1 MNKKI
6 SLGITISLIAIA
18 CAVTFVVTMTVSLN
32 LYNDK
37 IAGVQQRE
45 EINTRIQEIDSFV
58 RNYSLYTIDDAS
70 IKTGIY
76 EGFLSGIADK
86 HSGYYTTDEYYYKNM
101 LDSGTLTGL
110 GIETTNDGG
119 YLKITTVYENSSA
132 YEAGIEVGDVISAV
146 GNENV
151 LEIGY
156 AAASSQIRFGDEG
169 TKTSVTVRKGSE
181 ETTHSLTRKAFEIS
195 SVSGT
200 LLDNGILY
208 LDFSV
213 IHSLTGTQTAAIID
227 SYKDD
232 NITGYILDL
241 RNLESGNFS
250 CAAAVLD
257 PFVTQM
263 TVATALYRNNSTT
276 VIGETS
282 AESFTTL
289 PISVITNEKTGGAA
303 ELIAVTL
310 RDWSGA
316 KIVGAATMGYG
327 TLQEARSFS
336 DGTAVEISVA
346 TIIPANKDS
355 AFNES
360 GIKPEFAV
368 EYAGLPE
375 SDPENYSETYDEQ
388 YKKAVEVII
397 SDTNA
402 SASE

>member
-6 SLGITISLIAIA
+6 SLGIAISLIAIA

-58 RNYSLYTIDDAS
+58 RNYSLYTIDDTS

-76 EGFLSGIADK
+76 EGFLDGISDK
-86 HSGYYTTDEYYYKNM
+86 YSGYYTTDEYYYKNM
-101 LDSGTLTGL
+101 LDSGMLTGL
-110 GIETTNDGG
+110 GVETTNDGG

-156 AAASSQIRFGDEG
+156 NAASTQIRFGDEG
-169 TKTSVTVRKGSE
+169 TKTAVTVRKGGE
-181 ETTHSLTRKAFEIS
+181 ETTHNLTRKAFEIV
-195 SVSGT
+195 SVNGT

-208 LDFSV
+208 IDFYT
-213 IHSLTGTQTAAIID
+213 IHNLTGKQVAAIID
-227 SYKDD
+227 EYG
-232 NITGYILDL
+232 NETITGYILDI
-241 RNLESGNFS
+241 RGLESGNYTS
-250 CAAAVLD
+250 AAEILD
-257 PFVTQM
+257 PFVNQLTI
-263 TVATALYRNNSTT
+263 ASALYRNNSTT
-276 VIGETS
+276 VIGETT

-289 PISVITNEKTGGAA
+289 PISVITNEKTGGVA

-310 RDWSGA
+310 RDANGA
-316 KIVGAATMGYG
+316 KIVGTATMGYG

-346 TIIPANKDS
+346 TIIPAKADS
-355 AFNES
+355 AYNED
-360 GIKPEFAV
+360 GVKPEFMV

-375 SDPENYSETYDEQ
+375 ANPENYADTYDEQ

-397 SDTNA
+397 SETNA

>member
-6 SLGITISLIAIA
+6 SLGIAISLIAIA

-76 EGFLSGIADK
+76 EGFLSGITDK
-86 HSGYYTTDEYYYKNM
+86 YSGYYTTDEYYYKNM
-101 LDSGTLTGL
+101 LDSGTLTGI
-110 GIETTNDGG
+110 GVETTNDGG
-119 YLKITTVYENSSA
+119 YAKITTVYENSPA
-132 YEAGIEVGDVISAV
+132 ALEGLEAGDIISAV
-146 GNENV
+146 GGENV
-151 LEIGY
+151 LEMGY

-169 TKTSVTVRKGSE
+169 TKISITVRKGGE
-181 ETTHSLTRKAFEIS
+181 ETTHSITRKAFEII
-195 SVSGT
+195 SVKGT

-208 LDFSV
+208 LDFSA
-213 IHSLTGTQTAAIID
+213 IHNLTGTQTQAIID
-227 SYKDD
+227 NHANDT
-232 NITGYILDL
+232 ITGYILDL
-241 RNLESGNFS
+241 RNLESGNYS
-250 CAAAVLD
+250 SAAAILD
-257 PFVTQM
+257 PFVNQL
-263 TVATALYRNNSTT
+263 TVATAMYRNNSTT
-276 VIGETS
+276 VIGETT

-310 RDWSGA
+310 RDANGA
-316 KIVGAATMGYG
+316 KIVGTATMGYG
-327 TLQEARSFS
+327 TMQEARAFS

-346 TIIPANKDS
+346 TIIPSNQES
-355 AFNES
+355 VYNED
-360 GIKPEFAV
+360 GVKPEFAV

-375 SDPENYSETYDEQ
+375 SDPAGYADTYDEQ

>member
-6 SLGITISLIAIA
+6 SLGIAISLIAIA

-58 RNYSLYTIDDAS
+58 RNYSLYTIDDTS

-76 EGFLSGIADK
+76 EGFLDGISDK
-86 HSGYYTTDEYYYKNM
+86 YSGYYTTDEYYYKNM
-101 LDSGTLTGL
+101 LDSGMLTGL
-110 GIETTNDGG
+110 GVETTNDGG

-156 AAASSQIRFGDEG
+156 NAASTQIRFGDEG
-169 TKTSVTVRKGSE
+169 TKTAVTVRKGSE
-181 ETTHSLTRKAFEIS
+181 ETTHNLTRKAFEIV
-195 SVSGT
+195 SVNGT

-208 LDFSV
+208 IDFYT
-213 IHSLTGTQTAAIID
+213 IHNLTGKQVAAIID
-227 SYKDD
+227 EYG
-232 NITGYILDL
+232 NETITGYILDI
-241 RNLESGNFS
+241 RGLESGNYTS
-250 CAAAVLD
+250 AAEILD
-257 PFVTQM
+257 PFVNQLTI
-263 TVATALYRNNSTT
+263 ASALYRNNSTT
-276 VIGETS
+276 VIGETT

-310 RDWSGA
+310 RDANGA
-316 KIVGAATMGYG
+316 KIVGTATMGYG

-346 TIIPANKDS
+346 TIIPAKADS
-355 AFNES
+355 AYNED
-360 GIKPEFAV
+360 GVKPEFMV

-375 SDPENYSETYDEQ
+375 ANPENYADTYDEQ

-397 SDTNA
+397 SETNA